1 MLLSDISI
9 KRPVF
14 ATVMSL
20 ILIVLGV
27 VSFTRLPLRELP
39 DVDPPV
45 VSVSTSYTGASAAV
59 VESRITQVLED
70 AISGI
75 EGVDLITADSR
86 NGRSNIN
93 IEFTLTRD
101 IEGAANDVRDAI
113 SRVANRLPP
122 EIDPPQV
129 SKQQSDSSPIMFF
142 NLSDPNMTAEELT
155 DYADRYLADQFSS
168 IDGVSSVNIGGGQR
182 YAMRVWLDDKAMAA
196 RGLTVDDINGALRRE
211 NVELPGGS
219 LESTDRDFSLRVM
232 RGYLT
237 PENFEDLAVG
247 KGDDGHVIKLREV
260 ARVELGSEERRS
272 YYHGNGVPQVGMG
285 IVATSTA
292 NQLDVAHKARD
303 LADRMAA
310 SLPEGMDIALA
321 FDSTVF
327 VDAAV
332 EEVYKTLAEAIVLV
346 LLVVFVFLGS
356 VRASLIP
363 AVTVPVCITAAF
375 MGLYAFGFSINQLT
389 LLSLVLSI
397 GLVVDDAIVVLENCQ
412 RRVDLGEPPLLAAVR
427 GTGQVAFAVVA
438 TTIVL
443 IAVFLPIAFMEGN
456 QGRLFRELAVAVAGA
471 VLISGFVA
479 LTLTPMMCSVLL
491 RPHASAGP
499 SANSP
504 AVPGRTLHKAK
515 GFNNWVN
522 GRLDA
527 LTRWYRDV
535 LGKVVGRGWLL
546 AATMLVTFAVSGL
559 LFKLVPSEL
568 APVEDRGNFN
578 VSVTGPEGAGYD
590 YMVKQMAQVE
600 KRLLSYAGDGKPVN
614 RVITRVPGGFGGSA
628 GVMNNG
634 RAIVFLKPWAE
645 RDVTTQ
651 QLMEEIR
658 KGLADFPGV
667 RVTADVQQG
676 LVRGGGRPVQFVLR
690 GPTYETLAQWRDR
703 MIARM
708 DENPGLLNVDYD
720 YKETLPQIRV
730 NIDQARAA
738 DLGVPV
744 EAIGNTLQ
752 TMLGSLRAGTYQ
764 KDGQEYYVMT
774 QAELANRRSP
784 ADIAGLYVRSTT
796 TNQLIPLS
804 NLVKLEE
811 VAEAGTLSRFNRM
824 RAITLTAG
832 LAPGYTVG
840 DALEY
845 LRGLAAQELPPEAQI
860 DYKGE
865 SREFQ
870 KSSSAIFFTF
880 GMALLVVFLVLA
892 AQFESFLHPVV
903 IMLTV
908 PLAMLGAL
916 IGLSIWGTSLNLYSQ
931 IGIVM
936 LVGLAAKNGILIV
949 EFANQLRDEGRS
961 VADAIVE
968 AASVRL
974 RPILMTSVAMI
985 CGAIPLMLST
995 GAGAASRSSIGVV
1008 IVFGVA
1014 FSTLLSLFA
1023 VPVFYS
1029 LLARFTHSPEAIA
1042 HELAKLDKEVPP
1054 VGGHA

>member
-27 VSFTRLPLRELP
+27 VSFTKLPLRELP

-45 VSVSTSYTGASAAV
+45 VSVSTTYTGASAAV

-93 IEFTLTRD
+93 IEFTLSRD
-101 IEGAANDVRDAI
+101 IEGAANDVRDAV
-113 SRVANRLPP
+113 SRVLNRLPQ
-122 EIDPPQV
+122 EVDPPQV
-129 SKQQSDSSPIMFF
+129 SKQNSDSSPIMFF
-142 NLSDPNMTAEELT
+142 SLNEPNMTAEELT
-155 DYADRYLADQFSS
+155 DYADRYLVDQFSA
-168 IDGVSSVNIGGGQR
+168 IDGVSSVNLNGQR
-182 YAMRVWLDDKAMAA
+182 YAMRVWLNEKAMTA
-196 RGLTVDDINGALRRE
+196 RGLTVDDVNNALLRE
-211 NVELPGGS
+211 NIELPGGS
-219 LESTDRDFSLRVM
+219 IESDTREFALRVM
-232 RGYLT
+232 RGYQS
-237 PENFEDLAVG
+237 PESFQGLAVA
-247 KGDDGHVIKLREV
+247 KGSNGHVVTLGEV
-260 ARVELGSEERRS
+260 AKIELGSEERRS
-272 YYHGNGVPQVGMG
+272 YYRGNGVRQVGLG

-292 NQLDVAHKARD
+292 NALQVAHDAKA
-303 LADRMAA
+303 LADKI
-310 SLPEGMDIALA
+310 SKTLPEGMAITLA
-321 FDSTVF
+321 YDSTVF

-332 EEVYKTLAEAIVLV
+332 HEVYKTLAEAIGLV

-356 VRASLIP
+356 LRASLIP
-363 AVTVPVCITAAF
+363 AVTVPICITAAF
-375 MGLYAFGFSINQLT
+375 IALYAFGFSINQLT

-412 RRVDLGEPPLLAAVR
+412 RRTDLGEPPLVASARGVR
-427 GTGQVAFAVVA
+427 QVAFAVIA
-438 TTIVL
+438 TTVVL
-443 IAVFLPIAFMEGN
+443 VAVFLPIAFMEGN

-479 LTLTPMMCSVLL
+479 LTLTPMMCSILL
-491 RPHASAGP
+491 RPHTHQ
-499 SANSP
+499 
-504 AVPGRTLHKAK
+504 R

-522 GRLDA
+522 ERLAA
-527 LTRWYRDV
+527 LTRRYRNL
-535 LGKVVGRGWLL
+535 LGRAIGHGWWL
-546 AATMLVTFAVSGL
+546 AAAMLATFVASGL

-568 APVEDRGNFN
+568 APVEDRGSFN
-578 VSVTGPEGAGYD
+578 VSITGPEGASYD
-590 YMVKQMAQVE
+590 YMVTQMAEVE
-600 KRLLSYAGDGKPVN
+600 KRLLPLIGEGKSLF
-614 RVITRVPGGFGGSA
+614 RVITRVPGGFGGSG
-628 GVMNNG
+628 GVMNSG
-634 RAIVFLKPWAE
+634 RAIVFLRPWDE
-645 RDVTTQ
+645 RSQSTQ
-651 QLMEEIR
+651 QVVEAVR
-658 KGLADFPGV
+658 KSLGDIPGV
-667 RVTADVQQG
+667 RVSAEVQQG

-703 MIARM
+703 MLVRM
-708 DENPGLLNVDYD
+708 DENPRLVNVDSD

-730 NIDQARAA
+730 NINKARAA

-752 TMLGSLRAGTYQ
+752 TMLGSLRVGTYE
-764 KDGQEYYVMT
+764 KDGQEYYVMA
-774 QAELANRRSP
+774 QAELESRRSP
-784 ADIAGLYVRSTT
+784 ADITGLYVRSTT
-796 TNQLIPLS
+796 SGDMIPLS
-804 NLVKLEE
+804 NLVTLQE
-811 VAEAGTLSRFNRM
+811 VAEAGTLSRMNRM
-824 RAITLTAG
+824 RAITLSAG

-840 DALEY
+840 EALEY
-845 LRGLAAQELPPEAQI
+845 MRGLAAQELPPEAQF

-870 KSSSAIFFTF
+870 KSSSAVFFTF

-892 AQFESFLHPVV
+892 AQFESFLHPLV

-916 IGLSIWGTSLNLYSQ
+916 IGLSVWGTSLNLYSQ

-949 EFANQLRDEGRS
+949 EFANQLRDDGRD
-961 VADAIVE
+961 VRDAILE
-968 AASVRL
+968 SASVRL

-985 CGAIPLMLST
+985 FGALPLMLST

-1008 IVFGVA
+1008 VVFGVA
-1014 FSTLLSLFA
+1014 FSTMLSLFV
-1023 VPVFYS
+1023 VPAFYS
-1029 LLARFTHSPEAIA
+1029 LLAPFTRSPDAVA
-1042 HELAKLDKEVPP
+1042 HELQKLEDETPP
-1054 VGGHA
+1054 VGGHG

>member
-1 MLLSDISI
+1 MVLSDISI

-182 YAMRVWLDDKAMAA
+182 YAMRVWLDGKAMAA
-196 RGLTVDDINGALRRE
+196 RGLTVDDINGALQRE

-237 PENFEDLAVG
+237 PENFEELAVG
-247 KGDDGHVIKLREV
+247 KGSDGHVIKLREV
-260 ARVELGSEERRS
+260 ARVELGSEERRA

-292 NQLDVAHKARD
+292 NQLEVAHKARE
-303 LADRMAA
+303 LAERMGA
-310 SLPEGMDIALA
+310 SLPKGMNIALA

-332 EEVYKTLAEAIVLV
+332 EEVYKTLAEAIALV

-363 AVTVPVCITAAF
+363 AVTMPVCITAAF
-375 MGLYAFGFSINQLT
+375 IALYAFGFSINQLT

-412 RRVDLGEPPLLAAVR
+412 RRVDLGEPPLLAAAR

-438 TTIVL
+438 TTVVL

-479 LTLTPMMCSVLL
+479 LTLTPMMCSILL
-491 RPHASAGP
+491 RPH
-499 SANSP
+499 
-504 AVPGRTLHKAK
+504 THKK

-522 GRLDA
+522 DRLNT
-527 LTRWYRDV
+527 LTRWYRNV
-535 LGKVVGRGWLL
+535 LGKVIGRGWLL
-546 AATMLVTFAVSGL
+546 AVAMLATFAISGL
-559 LFKLVPSEL
+559 LFKIVPSEL

-578 VSVTGPEGAGYD
+578 VSITGPEGAGYD
-590 YMVKQMAQVE
+590 YMVKQVAEVE
-600 KRLLSYAGDGKPVN
+600 KRLLSRVGDGKPVS
-614 RVITRVPGGFGGSA
+614 RVIIRVPGGFGGSA

-634 RAIVFLKPWAE
+634 RAIVFLRPWSE

-651 QLMEEIR
+651 QVMEEVR
-658 KGLADFPGV
+658 KDLSDLPGV
-667 RVTADVQQG
+667 RVNADVQQG

-703 MIARM
+703 MLQRM

-774 QAELANRRSP
+774 QAALEDRRST
-784 ADIAGLYVRSTT
+784 ADIDGLYVRSTT

-840 DALEY
+840 EALEY

-892 AQFESFLHPVV
+892 AQFESFLHPIV

-916 IGLSIWGTSLNLYSQ
+916 IGLGIWGTSLNLYSQ

-961 VADAIVE
+961 VAEAIVE
-968 AASVRL
+968 SATVRL

-985 CGAIPLMLST
+985 CGAMPLMLST

-1023 VPVFYS
+1023 VPAFYS
-1029 LLARFTHSPEAIA
+1029 LLARFTHSPEAVA
-1042 HELAKLDKEVPP
+1042 HELAKLEKEVPP